1 MFPDSKAKRI
11 DQNIHNSIRLV
22 ESSWSESEVRASM
35 PCPFGSSRL
44 RLVRTGRRKD
54 EQQQQLHDSAYGDVR
69 LESQRVELTV
79 AGHWN
84 RERGAGREFQQ
95 RSDVGVVGAIQRWRS
110 DDDDDLAKSKDIDK
124 CKVGAGVL
132 GEEGPRDA

>member
-95 RSDVGVVGAIQRWRS
+95 PSDARAVGAIQRWRICEF
-110 DDDDDLAKSKDIDK
+110 DDLAKSKDLDK
-124 CKVGAGVL
+124 CQVGVRVL
-132 GEEGPRDA
+132 GEEVPRDA